1 MGVDVLKVS
10 VIVPV
15 YNTERYLS
23 SCLNSLVNQS
33 LEDLE
38 IIAVDDNSSDNSFEI
53 LKEYESRYP
62 DKIKVL
68 HNEKNCGQSFS
79 RNLGI
84 SVAKGEYIG
93 FLDSDDYVNFEMY
106 KSMYEGAKEN
116 DFPEVV
122 VTGVQFVKND
132 YYLDNNFSFL
142 QRMRGS
148 VYEVLR
154 SPQNVLMES
163 PSVCNKLFRKYI
175 VIDDDF
181 LNGKMW
187 EDVAFSFSKMFN
199 ANRILRFN
207 NPDYFYRRRIDSG
220 VSSRGYNVNSHLLDI
235 FDVVDKIED
244 ETRKTGRFDVLM
256 NEIKFVQIT
265 TCLQRVVEIL
275 EWPIPLADREKLS
288 MDMCKIIISKYGD
301 WRMFSTEA
309 VSSKI
314 GYMELEKLNDM
325 MFASENVDT
334 NESLDG
340 LFEQVNSFIKMSQ
353 LLKFYRFFE

>member
-1 MGVDVLKVS
+1 MKVS
-10 VIVPV
+10 VIVRV

-33 LEDLE
+33 LKDLE
-38 IIAVDDNSSDNSFEI
+38 IIAVDDNSTDNSLKV
-53 LKEYESRYP
+53 LKEYESKYP
-62 DKIKVL
+62 EKIIVL
-68 HNEKNCGQSFS
+68 HNEKNYGQSFS

-84 SVAKGEYIG
+84 SMAKGEYIG

-116 DFPEVV
+116 DLVV
-122 VTGVQFVKND
+122 VTGTLFVKDD

-142 QRMRGS
+142 QRRDGS
-148 VYEVLR
+148 VYDVMRL
-154 SPQNVLMES
+154 PQNVLMES
-163 PSVCNKLFRKYI
+163 LSVCNKLFRRDI
-175 VIDDDF
+175 VVNNDF

-235 FDVVDKIED
+235 FDVADKIED

-256 NEIKFVQIT
+256 KEIKFVQIT

-353 LLKFYRFFE
+353 L

>member
-53 LKEYESRYP
+53 LKEYEWRYP

-84 SVAKGEYIG
+84 SVVKGEYIG

-142 QRMRGS
+142 QRRKGS

-163 PSVCNKLFRKYI
+163 PSVCNKLFWKDI
-175 VIDDDF
+175 VFDDDF

-220 VSSRGYNVNSHLLDI
+220 VSSRGYNV
-235 FDVVDKIED
+235 K
-244 ETRKTGRFDVLM
+244 
-256 NEIKFVQIT
+256 
-265 TCLQRVVEIL
+265 
-275 EWPIPLADREKLS
+275 
-288 MDMCKIIISKYGD
+288 
-301 WRMFSTEA
+301 
-309 VSSKI
+309 
-314 GYMELEKLNDM
+314 
-325 MFASENVDT
+325 
-334 NESLDG
+334 
-340 LFEQVNSFIKMSQ
+340 
-353 LLKFYRFFE
+353 